1 MNSLENR
8 NEKLNQLRGEG
19 ERSTHQSQNE
29 RSGYLLYTGY
39 VCMNLMYRIQ
49 YVVVAMIIDN
59 DDRCNNDYSNNNKDD
74 DNGASGEQ
82 GLTLSF

>member
-1 MNSLENR
+1 
-8 NEKLNQLRGEG
+8 
-19 ERSTHQSQNE
+19 
-29 RSGYLLYTGY
+29 
-39 VCMNLMYRIQ
+39 
-49 YVVVAMIIDN
+49 MIIDN